1 MATSF
6 HSLYENVKLFNS
18 PLSVQSETE
27 TDVDNVDAM
36 ADESF
41 DQYSLTFAFTMLYH
55 APKLQ

>member
-6 HSLYENVKLFNS
+6 HPLYVNVKLLNS

-27 TDVDNVDAM
+27 TDIDAM

-41 DQYSLTFAFTMLYH
+41 DHIVSHLFYH
-55 APKLQ
+55 ALPRTKTSIKNK